1 MLKITTNQGT
11 QFCAEKMKD
20 QYVAQLKAGRHVIES
35 IEVVDDTEHGLSDVF
50 ARKMKP
56 RARFTAVFDRSW
68 F

>member
-1 MLKITTNQGT
+1 MLQITTNQGT

-35 IEVVDDTEHGLSDVF
+35 IEVVDDAEHGLSDVF

-56 RARFTAVFDRSW
+56 RTMFTTVFNRSW

>member
-1 MLKITTNQGT
+1 MLQITTNQGT

-35 IEVVDDTEHGLSDVF
+35 IEVVSDTEHGLSDVF

-56 RARFTAVFDRSW
+56 RVMFTTVFNRSW